1 MNCQQYQQKILESL
15 AADEGVRAE
24 ELMTHLNSCAACRKF
39 HTAQQDL
46 FHSIDGGLRSLANP
60 PVPVSLLP
68 ALRARLNEKSFANRA
83 HLRGWSWSLI
93 AATAVVIMAASVS
106 HPLRHPATPPALS
119 YPASAASATRSVEDL
134 QPRAQSHR
142 EAPRNAAR
150 IPNAKRASAAAAP
163 SNAPE
168 VIVLAEERQAF
179 AKFVA
184 EVPEQPKV
192 ALALAHPALVA
203 ADDAV
208 EIALLQIDGLDVKPL
223 EGSASE

>member
-1 MNCQQYQQKILESL
+1 MNCQRYQQQILESL
-15 AADEGVRAE
+15 ADDEAVRAE
-24 ELMTHLNSCAACRKF
+24 DLMTHLNSCVACRKF

-46 FHSIDGGLRSLANP
+46 FRSIDDGLRSLANP

-68 ALRARLNEKSFANRA
+68 ALRARLNETSFANLA
-83 HLRGWSWSLI
+83 HLRGWSWSLV

-106 HPLRHPATPPALS
+106 HPVRHPATPPALS
-119 YPASAASATRSVEDL
+119 YPTSAASAPRSVEDL

-150 IPNAKRASAAAAP
+150 NPNAKRARAAAP
-163 SNAPE
+163 SIAPE

-184 EVPEQPKV
+184 EVPQEPKV
-192 ALALAHPALVA
+192 ALTLAHPAPVA
-203 ADDAV
+203 TDDAV
-208 EIALLQIDGLDVKPL
+208 EIAQLQIDGLDVQPL